1 MTTTFGKLTIAALI
15 AGSTLI
21 AGTAEAATKQE
32 TKVTTQF
39 KTLKNGM
46 TIEQA
51 AKVLYGKDYK
61 KQLTKKNGMT
71 VLKQKA
77 EATSTTQGQKTTIYS
92 FYDKKEIVP
101 SDITTLMFMTK
112 KNSSVYRLTS
122 KSLDLF
128 RDSSTG
134 ARESKMK
141 LAKGAKIKTGMTEKQ
156 LDGVLSGKGLG
167 EWTGLDSIDMTSVQT
182 KQEIDLGLAIKSEF
196 KTYVFPTSTKQKK
209 FVMLEYN
216 AKKKT
221 YVVSNQMSY

>member
-1 MTTTFGKLTIAALI
+1 MKTTIMKLTVATLI

-51 AKVLYGKDYK
+51 AKVLYGKEYK

-71 VLKQKA
+71 VLKKKA
-77 EATSTTQGQKTTIYS
+77 EGTSTTQGQKTTIYS
-92 FYDKKEIVP
+92 FYDKKEILP

-112 KNSSVYRLTS
+112 KNSSVYRLTT
-122 KSLDLF
+122 KSLDLY
-128 RDSSTG
+128 RQSSTG
-134 ARESKMK
+134 TRESKMK
-141 LAKGAKIKTGMTEKQ
+141 LMKGKKIKTGMTEKQ
-156 LDGVLSGKGLG
+156 LDAVLSGKGLG
-167 EWTGLDSIDMTSVQT
+167 EWTGLDSIDMSSVQT
-182 KQEIDLGLAIKSEF
+182 KQELDLGFAIKLES
-196 KTYVFPTSTKQKK
+196 KTYVFPTATSQKK

-216 AKKKT
+216 EKKKT
-221 YVVSNQMSY
+221 YVVSSQMSF

>member
-1 MTTTFGKLTIAALI
+1 MKTTIMKLTVATLI

-51 AKVLYGKDYK
+51 AKVLYGKEYK

-71 VLKQKA
+71 VLKKKA
-77 EATSTTQGQKTTIYS
+77 EGTSTTQGQKTTIYS
-92 FYDKKEIVP
+92 FYDKKEILP

-112 KNSSVYRLTS
+112 KNSSVYRLTT
-122 KSLDLF
+122 KSLDLY
-128 RDSSTG
+128 RQSSTG
-134 ARESKMK
+134 TRESKMK
-141 LAKGAKIKTGMTEKQ
+141 LMKGKKIKTGMTEKQ
-156 LDGVLSGKGLG
+156 LDAVLSGKGLG
-167 EWTGLDSIDMTSVQT
+167 EWTGLDSIDMSSVQT
-182 KQEIDLGLAIKSEF
+182 KQELELGFAIKLES
-196 KTYVFPTSTKQKK
+196 KTYVFPTATKQKK

-221 YVVSNQMSY
+221 YVVSSQMSF

>member
-167 EWTGLDSIDMTSVQT
+167 RMDRTG
-182 KQEIDLGLAIKSEF
+182 F
-196 KTYVFPTSTKQKK
+196 
-209 FVMLEYN
+209 N
-216 AKKKT
+216 
-221 YVVSNQMSY
+221 